1 MGPAVNQLAL
11 DLSDAA
17 HLDRVSSRIG
27 AAVLEFC
34 RAHTTFHAGELH
46 RHVET
51 ATGVSAP
58 ASADRILRDLRQR
71 GAVSYRVVS
80 RRESL
85 YEVTEQKE
93 NVCR

>member
-1 MGPAVNQLAL
+1 MSQTAFDFEQRE
-11 DLSDAA
+11 

-34 RAHTTFHAGELH
+34 LAHRQFRAGELH
-46 RHVET
+46 RHVER

-58 ASADRILRDLRQR
+58 ASADRILRSLRQR
-71 GAVSYRVVS
+71 HVVDYRVVS

-85 YEVTEQKE
+85 YEVLE
-93 NVCR
+93 VRAA